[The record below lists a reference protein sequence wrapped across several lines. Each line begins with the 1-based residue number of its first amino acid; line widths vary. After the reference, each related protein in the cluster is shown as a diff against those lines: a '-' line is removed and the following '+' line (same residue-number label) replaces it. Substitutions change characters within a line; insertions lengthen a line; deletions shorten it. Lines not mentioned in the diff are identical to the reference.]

1 MTMQEFLSELGRRLA
16 EKWFSLLVLP
26 GLLFL
31 ASVTVA
37 AVVGQEH
44 WNDWS
49 YLIRRSRDYAAD
61 LDRQPA
67 VTLVLAAVGVL
78 LASAV
83 VGLAAGALAG
93 VAQRLWLGD
102 WPRPLR
108 PLAARLTDRLQERWR
123 NCEDPVA
130 QNRISLAEPD
140 RPTWM
145 GNSIGAVRIRVEIAY
160 ALHLAETWPH
170 LWLIM
175 PETSRN
181 EVEQVRSEFNDAA
194 RLGAWGL
201 LYFAL
206 GAVWWPSFLIGLV
219 TAFSGWRR
227 GRTAIDGFSKLT
239 EAAVDIYGPRLA
251 RVLGF
256 GSGGV
261 PLDPK
266 TGLLISLLARK
277 HA

>member
-1 MTMQEFLSELGRRLA
+1 MQEFFGELGRRLA

-31 ASVTVA
+31 ASA
-37 AVVGQEH
+37 AVAVIAGQQR

-61 LDRQPA
+61 LDKQPA

-78 LASAV
+78 LAAAV
-83 VGLAAGALAG
+83 VGLAAGGLAG
-93 VAQRLWLGD
+93 VVQRLWLGD
-102 WPRPLR
+102 WPRPLH
-108 PLAARLTDRLQERWR
+108 PLATRLTHRLQERWK
-123 NCEDPVA
+123 NCDAAA
-130 QNRISLAEPD
+130 QNSISLAEPD

-145 GNSIGAVRIRVEIAY
+145 GNSIGAVRTRVELAY
-160 ALHLAETWPH
+160 DLHLAETWPL

-175 PETSRN
+175 PETSRT
-181 EVEQVRSEFNDAA
+181 EVDHVRSEFNDAA

-206 GAVWWPSFLIGLV
+206 GAVWWPAFLIGLA
-219 TAFSGWRR
+219 TCLTGWRR

-239 EAAVDIYGPRLA
+239 EAAVDIYGPCLA
-251 RVLGF
+251 GTLGL
-256 GSGGV
+256 GSGNA

-266 TGLLISLLARK
+266 TGMLITLLARK
-277 HA
+277 NT